1 MKYVTYLIFIV
12 GIVLIVINAMKLDFS
27 DIFHG
32 DSLVALIS
40 IVAVLCGLCL
50 FAIFRMSKSIDEKT
64 K

>member
-12 GIVLIVINAMKLDFS
+12 GIVLIVINALKLAFS
-27 DIFHG
+27 DIFKG

-40 IVAVLCGLCL
+40 IVAILCGLCL
-50 FAIFRMSKSIDEKT
+50 FAIFRMSKTIDEKT